1 MLDVK
6 NTAKNSGLPEK
17 PANATAR
24 PQSGA
29 VPAWPNSLYAT
40 PRVPVWSGAQKETFV
55 AEDIMDACRSAVQQ
69 LDLENLTSIGITS
82 SIRGEG
88 RTTIALATALVLAE
102 YGLGVVLMELDLA
115 HPELANRLG
124 VAKTPGVG
132 DLAEGRA
139 ALSDTMHSLAPGLTV
154 IPAGQFHGSIPRAIR
169 ELASNGVIDELASQ
183 GRVVVADLPPLTG
196 NGVGRQAVA
205 LVTEPI
211 LVVRAGVVV
220 ASNIKEAVAGLS
232 VTPKVFL
239 NGTHSKVP
247 AWALRLSGI

>member
-6 NTAKNSGLPEK
+6 NTAKKTGLTEK
-17 PANATAR
+17 PARAAGR
-24 PQSGA
+24 QQSGA
-29 VPAWPNSLYAT
+29 VPAWPNKLYAT
-40 PRVPVWSGAQKETFV
+40 PRVPTWAGAQRETFV
-55 AEDIMDACRSAVQQ
+55 AEDIMEGCRTAVQHF
-69 LDLENLTSIGITS
+69 DIENLTSLGITS

-102 YGLGVVLMELDLA
+102 YGLEVVLIELDLA

-139 ALSDTMHSLAPGLTV
+139 ALPDTMHSLAPGLSV
-154 IPAGQFHGSIPRAIR
+154 IPAGQFHSSIPRAIR
-169 ELASNGVIDELASQ
+169 ALAGNGVMEELGTQ
-183 GRVVVADLPPLTG
+183 GRVIVADLPPLIG
-196 NGVGRQAVA
+196 NAVGRQAVA
-205 LVTEPI
+205 LVAEAI
-211 LVVRAGVVV
+211 LVVRAGVVG
-220 ASNIKEAVAGLS
+220 ASSIKEAVGGLPM
-232 VTPKVFL
+232 TPKVLL